1 MKKNQFHITVNQA
14 FEQTIS
20 ACAQP
25 RKDPDEGTWLV
36 EEMREAYIELH
47 HKGYAHSVEAWH
59 RGQLAGG
66 LYGVGIGC
74 IFFGESMF
82 SLQPDASKAA
92 LVALSGHLDRHGFD
106 LIDCQVTTNH
116 LCRMG
121 ALEIP
126 RNRFLDILGRAV
138 IRRPGPGVWN
148 NPSLPCM

>member
-1 MKKNQFHITVNQA
+1 MSCT
-14 FEQTIS
+14 T
-20 ACAQP
+20 
-25 RKDPDEGTWLV
+25 
-36 EEMREAYIELH
+36 
-47 HKGYAHSVEAWH
+47 KGMPFRGKAWH
-59 RGQLAGG
+59 GASWQGG
-66 LYGVGIGC
+66 LYGVGDRVHI
-74 IFFGESMF
+74 FGESMF